1 MNLEVLTPILAG
13 AALSAPYLLLARAW
27 PAAAPRIYAIG
38 LVVAAGIYG
47 VLAVVAGDF
56 GALPL
61 EIGGL
66 LVFTLVAVAGLRWWQ
81 PLLALGWAAHVA
93 WDMALHPLASGGY
106 APSWYPLLCVGF
118 DLVVAGWIAASPGGR
133 ERRDRSA
140 MR

>member
-81 PLLALGWAAHVA
+81 PLLALGWAAMWRGTWRSIRSRPA
-93 WDMALHPLASGGY
+93 ATHPAGIRCSVSDSTSSWPAGSRHHRAAGSDAT
-106 APSWYPLLCVGF
+106 APP
-118 DLVVAGWIAASPGGR
+118 
-133 ERRDRSA
+133 
-140 MR
+140 